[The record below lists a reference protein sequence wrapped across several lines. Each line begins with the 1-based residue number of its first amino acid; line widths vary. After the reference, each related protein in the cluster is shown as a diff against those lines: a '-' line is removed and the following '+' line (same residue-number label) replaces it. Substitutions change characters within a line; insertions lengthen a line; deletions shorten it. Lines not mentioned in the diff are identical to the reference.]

1 MSVPSMCPVLGTIYI
16 NLPVHTCF
24 VDHRA
29 QSETVRKIITQVR
42 TQEFSYKERPPKK
55 INWTQYDRAQIHEIA
70 DTLEFIR
77 VLVDTAARR
86 IASRHQESDKKP
98 GRPATGAIDVT
109 KVLLLQS
116 YFGVANRVAEGLLE
130 LFWEKLGLQESF
142 SYKTIERGYDR
153 ETVNEILN
161 EALRLTNAPVKGL
174 EKVFS
179 IDGSGSPTRMRQSY
193 SADREQQ
200 RKKGDGTEC
209 SDKFAQ
215 GMHDYV
221 YSIIT
226 VGARYKLITSYQNT
240 TNHSIGELAFF
251 EDSMNE
257 TKGLHPDMEMVT
269 GDGLFATRP
278 CCRIVN
284 QLGAIPRFL
293 PRRNVTRQ
301 RKGVKAWMD
310 MLDDLV
316 DNPQGWLRDYYQRE
330 ASESVNSVIKRLNQ
344 WPLRKRLNPRKR
356 TEDRLR
362 GLCYNIRQLCYLV
375 YLADL
380 VVLPVIDAAG

>member
-1 MSVPSMCPVLGTIYI
+1 MSVPSMCLVLGTIYI
-16 NLPVHTCF
+16 NLPTHTRL

-42 TQEFSYKERPPKK
+42 TQEFQYKERPPKK

-86 IASRHQESDKKP
+86 IALRCQDSDKKP
-98 GRPATGAIDVT
+98 GRPPTDAADIT
-109 KVLLLQS
+109 KVILLQS

-153 ETVNEILN
+153 DAVNEILD
-161 EALRLTNAPVKGL
+161 EALRLTNAPVQGL

-193 SADREQQ
+193 SADRERQ
-200 RKKGDGTEC
+200 RKKGDGAES
-209 SDKFAQ
+209 SDRFAH
-215 GMHDYV
+215 GLHDYV
-221 YSIIT
+221 YSVIT
-226 VGARYKLITSYQNT
+226 VGIRYKLITAYHNT
-240 TNHSIGELAFF
+240 TDHSIGELAFF
-251 EDSMNE
+251 EDSMRE
-257 TKGLHPDMEMVT
+257 TKTLHPAIEMVA
-269 GDGLFATRP
+269 GDGLYAGRP

-284 QLGAIPRFL
+284 EIGAIPRFL
-293 PRRNVTRQ
+293 PRRNVTRK
-301 RKGVKAWMD
+301 RLGVKAWMD
-310 MLDDLV
+310 MLDDLAN
-316 DNPQGWLRDYYQRE
+316 DPQGWLKEYYQRE
-330 ASESVNSVIKRLNQ
+330 ASETVNSVMKRLNQ

-380 VVLPVIDAAG
+380 VVLPVINAAG